1 MNRRYNGFI
10 KKEMKDML
18 SLLFVILMIAVFG
31 KMIGFAIRAT
41 WGLSKVIVTLVLL
54 PLFLIG
60 LVLRGL
66 LSIALPV
73 LMIVGV
79 IVLLKLC
86 E

>member
-1 MNRRYNGFI
+1 
-10 KKEMKDML
+10 ML